1 MGGGGRCVR
10 HCGVRRARRAAAASR
25 RPRGSPQPDRQG
37 RLPAGRAGAASARA
51 AGGRAARRRL
61 ERLAAPHCR
70 RGLWPVGRLGA
81 EPPSAETSVALMT
94 TFTVH
99 DLGTP
104 GLKGILSII
113 HSFPLPEV
121 CKVFSFSG
129 VFGTGAFAVG
139 TDVAFDTASGNF
151 TKRAL
156 TTTRDWKRRRWQS
169 VMVDIPATR
178 LHLQDHYQSS
188 PYCVKKK
195 TGG

>member
-1 MGGGGRCVR
+1 
-10 HCGVRRARRAAAASR
+10 
-25 RPRGSPQPDRQG
+25 
-37 RLPAGRAGAASARA
+37 
-51 AGGRAARRRL
+51 
-61 ERLAAPHCR
+61 
-70 RGLWPVGRLGA
+70 
-81 EPPSAETSVALMT
+81 MT

-151 TKRAL
+151 TKYNAGL
-156 TTTRDWKRRRWQS
+156 TD
-169 VMVDIPATR
+169 
-178 LHLQDHYQSS
+178 
-188 PYCVKKK
+188 
-195 TGG
+195 

>member
-1 MGGGGRCVR
+1 
-10 HCGVRRARRAAAASR
+10 
-25 RPRGSPQPDRQG
+25 
-37 RLPAGRAGAASARA
+37 
-51 AGGRAARRRL
+51 
-61 ERLAAPHCR
+61 
-70 RGLWPVGRLGA
+70 
-81 EPPSAETSVALMT
+81 MT

-121 CKVFSFSG
+121 CKVQYLHPHAGLVFSFSG